1 MTAVLRDLPF
11 LEVADEVMVGRERV
25 PLKAYQIIVWVS
37 LSPSEVLELPP
48 RAHRFPAILD
58 TGHGHNCSIQDRQL
72 TDWASLDLRVLPA
85 RGRLREGGRY
95 VPVHAAN
102 LWLHANVAGTRDDLS
117 DSPPCLVR
125 LDRGIAVYPGQG
137 GYPRLPLV
145 GLRTLVRNGLYLS
158 LDPERCVVNL
168 RTLDWKTKLLRWLR

>member
-11 LEVADEVMVGRERV
+11 LEVADEVSVGRERV

-48 RAHRFPAILD
+48 RAQCFPTILD
-58 TGHGHNCSIQDRQL
+58 TGHGHRFSIQDRQL
-72 TDWASLDLRVLPA
+72 TQWAGLDLRGLPA
-85 RGRLREGGRY
+85 RDRLRNGGRH
-95 VPVHAAN
+95 VPVHTAN
-102 LWLHANVAGTRDDLS
+102 LWLHANVRGKRDDLS

-125 LDRGIAVYPGQG
+125 LDRGIAVYPGQD

-145 GLRTLVRNGLYLS
+145 GLGTLVRNGLYLS
-158 LDPERCVVNL
+158 LDPKRCVVNR
-168 RTLDWKTKLLRWLR
+168 RTQDRKTKLLHWLR